1 VGPCG
6 PARYPPAMRTE
17 RITVSLPA
25 DLVAEARRAVRRG
38 TARSVSAYVAEALAT
53 RQQRDRSLAALA
65 DLYGGPPPADQLAQ
79 ARRTLATAV

>member
-1 VGPCG
+1 
-6 PARYPPAMRTE
+6 MRTE

-25 DLVAEARRAVRRG
+25 ELVDEARRAVHRG
-38 TARSVSAYVAEALAT
+38 TARTLSAYIAEAVAA
-53 RQQRDRSLAALA
+53 RQRRESSLAALA

>member
-1 VGPCG
+1 MAGTS
-6 PARYPPAMRTE
+6 ATLAAMRTE

-38 TARSVSAYVAEALAT
+38 TARSISAYVTEAVAA
-53 RQQRDRSLAALA
+53 RQDRERSLATLA
-65 DLYGGPPPADQLAQ
+65 DLYGGPPPPDQLAQ